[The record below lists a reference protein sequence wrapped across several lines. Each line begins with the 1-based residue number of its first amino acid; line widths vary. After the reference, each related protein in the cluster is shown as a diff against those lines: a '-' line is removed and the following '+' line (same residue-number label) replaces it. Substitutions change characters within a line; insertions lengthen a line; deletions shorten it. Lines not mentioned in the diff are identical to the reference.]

1 MDIEVEIGVAALL
14 EGGEFVVAVI
24 FGFVKEGGIAP
35 LDGIVVEIEVEEEL
49 SVVGGLR
56 TFG

>member
-1 MDIEVEIGVAALL
+1 MEIGVAVLL

-35 LDGIVVEIEVEEEL
+35 LDGVVIEIEVEKEFC
-49 SVVGGLR
+49 VVGGLSA
-56 TFG
+56 FG

>member
-1 MDIEVEIGVAALL
+1 MEIGVAVLL

-35 LDGIVVEIEVEEEL
+35 LDGIVIEIEVEKEL
-49 SVVGGLR
+49 SVVCGLR